1 MGHHINKDGQFQ
13 SDKYAVPADKI
24 VLSFHDR
31 LARFPLAYLAAWY
44 KEVDPE
50 FAEDIATRLNS
61 VIAAERLARAE
72 NAEGVCPKCLGVGM
86 VDEER
91 EGRRHPVRCDECEG
105 SGDPTEEEEG
115 EDSEPESKE
124 ES

>member
-13 SDKYAVPADKI
+13 SDKYPVPPDM
-24 VLSFHDR
+24 VMLSFHDR

-44 KEVDPE
+44 REKNPE

-61 VIAAERLARAE
+61 VIAEERAARAE
-72 NAEGVCPKCLGVGM
+72 NA
-86 VDEER
+86 
-91 EGRRHPVRCDECEG
+91 
-105 SGDPTEEEEG
+105 GDPTEEEEEG